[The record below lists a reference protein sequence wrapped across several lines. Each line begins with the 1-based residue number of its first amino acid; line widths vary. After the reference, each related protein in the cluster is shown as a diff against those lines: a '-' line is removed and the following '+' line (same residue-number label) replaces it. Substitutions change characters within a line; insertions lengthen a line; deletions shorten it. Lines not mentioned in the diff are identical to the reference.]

1 MLCAFTSLQIMEVK
15 GLDIVR
21 RDWSVLSKDIGNFCL
36 EQILR
41 GDLSK
46 EEVVEAIHSE
56 LRKVRGLPIQ

>member
-1 MLCAFTSLQIMEVK
+1 MK

-21 RDWSVLSKDIGNFCL
+21 RDWSVLSKDIGNYCL

-46 EEVVEAIHSE
+46 EDVVEAIHSE
-56 LRKVRGLPIQ
+56 LRKVNGPLVLRKKLIAAWTE

>member
-1 MLCAFTSLQIMEVK
+1 MK

-21 RDWSVLSKDIGNFCL
+21 RDWSVLSKDIGNYCL

-56 LRKVRGLPIQ
+56 LRKVRIGGSMVAEETILKVVT